1 MRRETV
7 QALDRIN
14 RKFYLAQGDEFDAT
28 RQRPWSGW
36 RRVVERFRSSRPA
49 DHGAHSILD
58 VGCGNGRFADFLATE
73 LDAAWE
79 YTGIDASPVLLSS
92 ARSSAPPGST
102 AGGSRQPGWRV
113 VLGDVATGDLPLA
126 RRSGVFDLIA
136 VFGLMH
142 HVPSW
147 ERRRSLLVELA
158 GHLSPGGMLAV
169 SFWQFGVDSRFDR
182 RTFDWREYNA
192 TAAEPVLLEDLEA
205 GDRLLRWSDGAG
217 VRYCHFAGPAEASE
231 LTAASGLE
239 RLETFRADGASGE
252 LNLYHLLRRRDDS

>member
-14 RKFYLAQGDEFDAT
+14 REFYLAQGDEFDAT

-49 DHGAHSILD
+49 GHGAHSILD

-73 LDAAWE
+73 LDEGWE

-92 ARSSAPPGST
+92 ARSSAPSRQH
-102 AGGSRQPGWRV
+102 SQQDNRQPGWRV
-113 VLGDVATGDLPLA
+113 VLADVATGDLPLA
-126 RRSGVFDLIA
+126 RRDGVFDLIA

-158 GHLSPGGMLAV
+158 EHLSPGGMLAV

-182 RTFDWREYNA
+182 RTLEWREYNA
-192 TAAEPVLLEDLEA
+192 TTSNPVSLEDLET

-231 LTAASGLE
+231 LTAASGLA

-252 LNLYHLLRRRDDS
+252 LNLYHLLIA